1 MIIKNNILLFFVLA
15 FALVSC
21 GEKPMYTKAVSFK
34 DNRWNLD
41 QKPTFEV
48 DIEDTTKAYNFRLIL
63 RTTTDYAYS
72 NLWIFLK
79 TIAPDGS
86 EGREPYQIRI
96 ANEDGSWIGN
106 KSGSMVETELSFAA
120 RKLPLKGKYTFI
132 VEQAITKDEV
142 DDVSDL
148 IFEVSPVQN

>member
-1 MIIKNNILLFFVLA
+1 LFFSLIIIL
-15 FALVSC
+15 FSC

-34 DNRWNLD
+34 NNTWNVD
-41 QKPTFEV
+41 QKPEFEV
-48 DIEDTTKAYNFRLIL
+48 TIDDTSKAYNFRLIL
-63 RTTTDYAYS
+63 RTTTDYAYN

-79 TIAPDGS
+79 TVAPDGA

-120 RKLPLKGKYTFI
+120 RKLPLKGKYKFI
-132 VEQAITKDEV
+132 VEQAITKEEVDEV
-142 DDVSDL
+142 TDL
-148 IFEVSPVQN
+148 ILEVSPVKN